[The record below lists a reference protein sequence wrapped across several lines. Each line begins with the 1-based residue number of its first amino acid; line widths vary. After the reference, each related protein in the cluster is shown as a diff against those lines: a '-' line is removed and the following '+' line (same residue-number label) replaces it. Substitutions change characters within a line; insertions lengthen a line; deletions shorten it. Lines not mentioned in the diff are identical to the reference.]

1 MAREYPLERY
11 RNIGIMAHIDAGKTT
26 TTERILYYTGKSY
39 KIGEVHDGAATMD
52 WMEQEQER
60 GITITS
66 AATTCFWNPED
77 PDMDVMGD
85 PKELRANTPKHR
97 VNIIDTPGHVD
108 FTIEV
113 ERSLRVLDGAVACF
127 DGVAGVEPQSETVW
141 RQADKYSVPRMC
153 FINKLDRTGAD
164 FKYCVQSIIDRL
176 GATPA
181 VLYLPI
187 GIESSLVGLVDL
199 VNQRAIT
206 WKNEDLGAEYAFG
219 PIPDDMAD
227 EAAEYR
233 EKLIELA
240 VDQDDA
246 VMEAYLEGN
255 EPDTKTLK
263 SLIRKGTLNQSFVPV
278 LCGSAFK
285 NKGVQPLLDA
295 VIDYMPS
302 PLDVEA
308 IKGVLPGEDGAEESR
323 PSSDE
328 APFSALAFKIM
339 NDPFVGSLTFTRI
352 YSGHLAKGSV
362 MNSVKEKKEKIGRM
376 LLMHS
381 NEREDIDE
389 AFAGDIV
396 AIAGLKETTTG
407 DTLCDP
413 SNPIILER
421 MEFPDPVIELSVEP
435 KTKADQE
442 KMGVALNR
450 LAAEDPSFRGTTD
463 HESGQTIIKGM
474 GELHLDILV
483 DRMKREFKVEANVG
497 APQVAYRESLGR
509 AMDIDYTHKKQ
520 SGGTGQFA
528 RAKATFTPGERGQG
542 IIFED
547 SIKGGNI
554 PKEYIP
560 SLEKGIREQAES
572 GYLIGFP
579 IIDFTIH
586 VTDGAYHDVDSSTVA
601 FEICG
606 RGAMREAA
614 ERGGI
619 KLLEPVMKVEVVTP
633 EDYLGDVIGDLNSR
647 RGQIQ
652 GTDSRGN
659 AQAVEAFVPLANMF
673 GYVNELRSFSQGR
686 AQYTMQFSHYEEV
699 PQAVAQEVKE
709 KLA

>member
-1 MAREYPLERY
+1 MARSHPLERY

-26 TTERILYYTGKSY
+26 TTERILFYTGKSY

-66 AATTCFWNPED
+66 AATTCFWQAEDRKGPE
-77 PDMDVMGD
+77 
-85 PKELRANTPKHR
+85 HR
-97 VNIIDTPGHVD
+97 INIIDTPGHVD

-141 RQADKYSVPRMC
+141 RQADKYKVPRMC
-153 FINKLDRTGAD
+153 FINKLDRTGAN
-164 FKYCVQSIIDRL
+164 FKFCVDSIVERL

-187 GIESSLVGLVDL
+187 GIEADLVGLVDL
-199 VNQRAIT
+199 VNERSIT
-206 WKNEDLGAEYAFG
+206 WKNEDLGAEYTYG
-219 PIPDDMAD
+219 EIPADMVD

-240 VDQDDA
+240 VDQDDDI
-246 VMEAYLEGN
+246 MEAYLEGN
-255 EPDTKTLK
+255 LPDAATLK
-263 SLIRKGTLNQSFVPV
+263 ALIRKGTLNQSFVPV

-295 VIDYMPS
+295 IVDYMPS
-302 PLDVEA
+302 PLDVPA
-308 IKGVLPGEDGAEESR
+308 IKGVKLDGETEDSR
-323 PSSDE
+323 ASSDE
-328 APFSALAFKIM
+328 APFSALAFKVM
-339 NDPFVGSLTFTRI
+339 NDPFVGTLTFCRI
-352 YSGHLAKGSV
+352 YSGKLEKGTLL
-362 MNSVKEKKEKIGRM
+362 NSVKDKKEKVGRI
-376 LLMHS
+376 LEMHS
-381 NEREDIDE
+381 NDRKDIDE

-396 AIAGLKETTTG
+396 ALAGMKTTTTG
-407 DTLCDP
+407 DTLCDADK
-413 SNPIILER
+413 PIILER
-421 MEFPDPVIELSVEP
+421 MEFPEPVIELSVEP

-450 LAAEDPSFRGTTD
+450 LAAEDPSFRVSTD

-497 APQVAYRESLGR
+497 APQVAYRESLGK
-509 AMDIDYTHKKQ
+509 AVDIDYTHKKQ
-520 SGGTGQFA
+520 SGGSGQFA
-528 RAKATFTPGERGQG
+528 RIKFEVTPGERGSG
-542 IIFED
+542 ITFSDEV
-547 SIKGGNI
+547 KGGNI

-560 SLEKGIREQAES
+560 SVEKGMRETAETGS
-572 GYLIGFP
+572 LIGFP
-579 IIDFTIH
+579 IIDFDIR
-586 VTDGAYHDVDSSTVA
+586 VYDGAYHDVDSSALA
-601 FEICG
+601 FEIAG
-606 RGAMREAA
+606 RAAMREAA
-614 ERGGI
+614 QKSGI
-619 KLLEPVMKVEVVTP
+619 KLLEPIMKVEVITP

-652 GTDSRGN
+652 GTDTRGI
-659 AQAVEAFVPLANMF
+659 AQAVDAMVPLANMF

-686 AQYTMQFSHYEEV
+686 AQYSMQFSHYEEV
-699 PQAVAQEVKE
+699 PSNVAEEIKE
-709 KLA
+709 KMA

>member
-1 MAREYPLERY
+1 MARSHPLERY

-26 TTERILYYTGKSY
+26 TTERILFYTGKSY

-66 AATTCFWNPED
+66 AATTCFWQAEDRKGPE
-77 PDMDVMGD
+77 
-85 PKELRANTPKHR
+85 HR
-97 VNIIDTPGHVD
+97 INIIDTPGHVD

-141 RQADKYSVPRMC
+141 RQADKYKVPRMC
-153 FINKLDRTGAD
+153 FINKLDRTGAN
-164 FKYCVQSIIDRL
+164 FKFCVDSIVERL

-187 GIESSLVGLVDL
+187 GMEADLVGLVDL
-199 VNQRAIT
+199 VNERSIT
-206 WKNEDLGAEYAFG
+206 WKNEDLGAEYTYG
-219 PIPDDMAD
+219 EIPADMVD

-240 VDQDDA
+240 VDQDDDI
-246 VMEAYLEGN
+246 MEAYLEGN
-255 EPDTKTLK
+255 LPDAATLK
-263 SLIRKGTLNQSFVPV
+263 ALIRKGTLNQSFVPV

-295 VIDYMPS
+295 IVDYMPS
-302 PLDVEA
+302 PLDVPA
-308 IKGVLPGEDGAEESR
+308 IKGVKLDGETEDTR

-328 APFSALAFKIM
+328 APFSALAFKVM
-339 NDPFVGSLTFTRI
+339 NDPFVGTLTFCRI
-352 YSGHLAKGSV
+352 YSGKLEKGTLL
-362 MNSVKEKKEKIGRM
+362 NSVKDKKEKVGRI
-376 LLMHS
+376 LEMHS
-381 NEREDIDE
+381 NDRKDIDE

-396 AIAGLKETTTG
+396 ALAGMKTTTTG
-407 DTLCDP
+407 DTLCDADK
-413 SNPIILER
+413 PIILER
-421 MEFPDPVIELSVEP
+421 MEFPEPVIELSVEP

-450 LAAEDPSFRGTTD
+450 LAAEDPSFRVSTD

-497 APQVAYRESLGR
+497 APQVAYRESLGK
-509 AMDIDYTHKKQ
+509 AVDIDYTHKKQ
-520 SGGTGQFA
+520 SGGSGQFA
-528 RAKATFTPGERGQG
+528 RIKFEVTPGERGSG
-542 IIFED
+542 ITFSDEV
-547 SIKGGNI
+547 KGGNI

-560 SLEKGIREQAES
+560 SVEKGMRETAETGS
-572 GYLIGFP
+572 LIGFP
-579 IIDFTIH
+579 IIDFDIR
-586 VTDGAYHDVDSSTVA
+586 VYDGAYHDVDSSALA
-601 FEICG
+601 FEIAG
-606 RGAMREAA
+606 RAAMREAA
-614 ERGGI
+614 QKSGI
-619 KLLEPVMKVEVVTP
+619 KLLEPIMKVEVITP

-652 GTDSRGN
+652 GTDTRGI
-659 AQAVEAFVPLANMF
+659 AQAVDAMVPLANMF

-686 AQYTMQFSHYEEV
+686 AQYSMQFSHYEEV
-699 PQAVAQEVKE
+699 PSNVAEEIKE
-709 KLA
+709 KMA